1 MFKILVSDSLSDE
14 GLKILKDNKEFQVDV
29 KTGMKPEELKAVIK
43 DYDALVVRSA
53 TKANKEIIDAATKL
67 KVIGRA
73 GVGLDNVDLAAAT
86 ERGIVVMN
94 APAGN
99 TISTCEHTVSLL
111 LSMARSIPQSNA
123 STKKGE
129 WKRSKFMGVEV
140 YKKTLGV
147 IGLGRIGREVAKRAQ
162 SFGMKIKGFDPY
174 LSRDVAQQYGIEVV
188 ELDELIKNADFI
200 TVHVPLTDETSH
212 MISDKQFAMMKKGVR
227 LINCARG
234 GIIDEQALVKAMKD
248 GIVAGAALDV
258 FEAEPPDP
266 DSELL
271 KLDNVIVTCHL
282 GASTEEAQVSVAIE
296 IAECVGDF
304 LLGRG
309 IRNAANY
316 PNIDADLYKILQPY
330 IVMSEKLGNFAAQ
343 VVEGRIMKVE
353 IRFGGEITKYNLA
366 SLTMALVKGLLSPML
381 KETVNFIN
389 AIPLARSRGIEIQE
403 IKSSSDEEFANLVS
417 VTLISDKMSKTI
429 AATLSPKREPRI
441 VKIDDVY
448 VEASPAG
455 HLVMMKNWD
464 VPGIIGNVG
473 SLMGKHNINIAAMV
487 FGRKTKTPGGEAVS
501 ILNIDSPV
509 SPELLEKLKKVEN
522 ILEVKLIKL

>member
-1 MFKILVSDSLSDE
+1 MFKILVSDSLSEE
-14 GLKILKDNKEFQVDV
+14 GLKILNENKEFEVTV
-29 KTGMKPEELKAVIK
+29 KSGMKPEELKEVIK
-43 DYDALVVRSA
+43 DFDALIVRSA
-53 TKANKEIIDAATKL
+53 TKANKELIEATQKL

-99 TISTCEHTVSLL
+99 TISTCEHTMSML
-111 LSMARSIPQSNA
+111 LSLARSIPQANS

-129 WKRSKFMGVEV
+129 WKRSKFMGVEL
-140 YKKTLGV
+140 YKKTLGI
-147 IGLGRIGREVAKRAQ
+147 IGLGRIGREVAKRAF
-162 SFGMKIKGFDPY
+162 SFGMKIKGYDPY
-174 LSRDVAQQYGIEVV
+174 LSKEVAEDLGIEVV
-188 ELDELIKNADFI
+188 ELNDLLKESDFI
-200 TVHVPLTDETSH
+200 TVHVPLTDDTTH
-212 MISDKQFAMMKKGVR
+212 LISDKQFELMKKGARV
-227 LINCARG
+227 INCARG
-234 GIIDEQALVKAMKD
+234 GIIDENALVKAIKE
-248 GIVAGAALDV
+248 GKIAGAALDV
-258 FEAEPPDP
+258 FENEPPPP

-271 KLDNVIVTCHL
+271 KLDNIIVTCHL
-282 GASTEEAQVSVAIE
+282 GASTEEAQVNVAIE

-316 PNIDADLYKILQPY
+316 PSIDADLYKTLQPY

-343 VVEGRIMKVE
+343 VIEGRICEAE
-353 IRFGGEITKYNLA
+353 IKFIGDITRYDTSSLA
-366 SLTMALVKGLLSPML
+366 MALTKGILSPVL
-381 KETVNFIN
+381 KETVNYIN
-389 AIPLARSRGIEIQE
+389 AVPLARSRGIQIKQTKISTDQE
-403 IKSSSDEEFANLVS
+403 FSNLVS
-417 VTLISDKMSKTI
+417 VTIKSDKMTKTF

-441 VKIDDVY
+441 VKIDDFY
-448 VEASPAG
+448 VDASPSG
-455 HLVMMKNWD
+455 YLLMMKNWD

-487 FGRKTKTPGGEAVS
+487 FGRKTPGGEAVS

-509 SPELLEKLKKVEN
+509 SPELVEKLKKVEN

>member
-1 MFKILVSDSLSDE
+1 MYKILVSDSLSEE
-14 GLKILKDNKEFQVDV
+14 GLKILNENKEFEVTV
-29 KTGMKPEELKAVIK
+29 KAGMKPEELKEVIK

-53 TKANKEIIDAATKL
+53 TKANKEIIEAAHKL

-86 ERGIVVMN
+86 QRGIVVMN

-99 TISTCEHTVSLL
+99 TISTCEHTMSML
-111 LSMARSIPQSNA
+111 LSLARSIPQANS

-129 WKRSKFMGVEV
+129 WKRSKFIGVEL
-140 YKKTLGV
+140 YQKTLGI
-147 IGLGRIGREVAKRAQ
+147 IGLGRIGREVAKRAA
-162 SFGMKIKGFDPY
+162 SFGMKIKGYDPY
-174 LSRDVAQQYGIEVV
+174 LSKEVAEDLGIEVV
-188 ELDELIKNADFI
+188 ELNDLLKGSDFI
-200 TVHVPLTDETSH
+200 TVHVPLTDDTNH
-212 MISDKQFAMMKKGVR
+212 LISGKQFELMKKGARV
-227 LINCARG
+227 LNCARG
-234 GIIDEQALVKAMKD
+234 GIIDEKALIQAIKD
-248 GIVAGAALDV
+248 GKIAGAALDV
-258 FEAEPPDP
+258 FENEPPEP

-282 GASTEEAQVSVAIE
+282 GASTEEAQVNVAIE

-304 LLGRG
+304 LLGKG

-316 PNIDADLYKILQPY
+316 PNIDAELYKTLQPY
-330 IVMSEKLGNFAAQ
+330 IIMSEKLGNFASQ
-343 VVEGRIMKVE
+343 VIEGRINEAEVKF
-353 IRFGGEITKYNLA
+353 IGDITRYDTS
-366 SLTMALVKGLLSPML
+366 SLTMALTKGLLSPVL

-389 AIPLARSRGIEIQE
+389 AVPLARSRGIQ
-403 IKSSSDEEFANLVS
+403 IKQTKISSDEEFSNLVS
-417 VTLISDKMSKTI
+417 LTIKSDKMTKTF

-441 VKIDDVY
+441 VKIDDFY
-448 VEASPAG
+448 VDASPSG
-455 HLVMMKNWD
+455 YLLMMKNWD

-487 FGRKTKTPGGEAVS
+487 FGRKTPGGEAVS

-509 SPELLEKLKKVEN
+509 SPELVEKLKKVEN